1 MGQLIPEDFQLSRL
15 KNEAERRVVEMF
27 RDQLNDGWII
37 IPNVGLWDDRRD
49 RELDIVLVHHS
60 FGVADIEIK
69 AHRVEIRDGVW
80 RGAGRPLEPQPDW
93 QARTNAYALRDRLR
107 GESESLQHLEVENG
121 IALPNTDEM
130 IGTLPPGLNRAQILT
145 ATDLQD
151 SEEAIERLMLSRTRN
166 QALFGSAV
174 EEIVRLLCP
183 SAQFTW
189 DPEARARA
197 ARRRLDQVCT
207 DQISVLERLDANR
220 RVVVTGSVGTGK
232 TRLATSWAR
241 RAFARGERTLLTCY
255 NEPLGSDL
263 RTRLPADED
272 LVIGAFLQ
280 LARNFAGMPQLDVP
294 VDAGDEWWSFTAIG
308 HLHRHWP
315 SITDRFD
322 TIVVDEAQ
330 DFSPVW
336 IAWLTALLN
345 PQGRLLLVA
354 DEAQDLY
361 HRGFAIPSA
370 DDGWTR
376 CELVTNCRN
385 TFEIAKL
392 LRRFLNGAAAPK
404 RRPESLPIGWIEATS
419 VEEAVRAV
427 KSELARLLEREER
440 DPPGILVETVSSS
453 LRPDFT
459 RQSRVRETI
468 REQLGLVAWESRGQ
482 GSVVCENVHR
492 AKGLEW
498 DTVLLVSETEDI
510 SDSLLYV
517 GISRAVSELVIIG
530 PRALARRLGLTT

>member
-1 MGQLIPEDFQLSRL
+1 
-15 KNEAERRVVEMF
+15 
-27 RDQLNDGWII
+27 
-37 IPNVGLWDDRRD
+37 
-49 RELDIVLVHHS
+49 
-60 FGVADIEIK
+60 
-69 AHRVEIRDGVW
+69 
-80 RGAGRPLEPQPDW
+80 
-93 QARTNAYALRDRLR
+93 
-107 GESESLQHLEVENG
+107 
-121 IALPNTDEM
+121 
-130 IGTLPPGLNRAQILT
+130 
-145 ATDLQD
+145 
-151 SEEAIERLMLSRTRN
+151 
-166 QALFGSAV
+166 
-174 EEIVRLLCP
+174 
-183 SAQFTW
+183 
-189 DPEARARA
+189 
-197 ARRRLDQVCT
+197 
-207 DQISVLERLDANR
+207 
-220 RVVVTGSVGTGK
+220 
-232 TRLATSWAR
+232 
-241 RAFARGERTLLTCY
+241 
-255 NEPLGSDL
+255 LGSDL